1 MPMSYEQTEALLL
14 MVEKAVQEQPNLLAR
29 IVDRATKGLQ
39 NKADEHSE
47 LRVNAEVALSG
58 IFDLVPVAKLKAN
71 PIVAMKARQALVTSG
86 MFAGTKMADQLEEEI
101 SNDKKLLEEKRDKE
115 AKDAQARQYKLRV
128 QREDVIA
135 GKTPHTTI
143 HPDGLV
149 EAARRG
155 RELSNAAFP
164 ILKPYNARRPDGSH
178 HAWVIA
184 VNEIDPNQR
193 QPSQMLF
200 IGKQHRRMVFLSDND
215 AMAFITK
222 LREQMGEL

>member
-1 MPMSYEQTEALLL
+1 MRDFDQIEALLL
-14 MVEKAVQEQPNLLAR
+14 MVEKAVQDNPSLLAR
-29 IVDRATKGLQ
+29 IVDRATRGLQ

-58 IFDLVPVAKLKAN
+58 IFDLVPAAKLKAN

-86 MFAGTKMADQLEEEI
+86 MFAGTKMADELEAEI
-101 SNDKKLLEEKRDKE
+101 SNDKTAIEAKRDKD
-115 AKDAQARQYKLRV
+115 AKEAQARQYKLRV

-143 HPDGLV
+143 QADALV

-164 ILKPYNARRPDGSH
+164 ILKPYNAKKRDGSH

-200 IGKQHRRMVFLSDND
+200 IGKQHRRMVFLTDND

>member
-39 NKADEHSE
+39 NKADKHSE

-86 MFAGTKMADQLEEEI
+86 MFAGTTMAEQLEEEI
-101 SNDKKLLEEKRDKE
+101 SNDKKAIEEKRNKE

-135 GKTPHTTI
+135 GKTPHSTI
-143 HPDGLV
+143 DADALV
-149 EAARRG
+149 LAAKRARA
-155 RELSNAAFP
+155 ESNACFP
-164 ILKPYNARRPDGSH
+164 MLKPYNARKSDGSH

-184 VNEIDPNQR
+184 VNEAAPETR
-193 QPSQMLF
+193 QASQMLF
-200 IGKQHRRMVFLSDND
+200 IGKSNRRQVFLTDND
-215 AMAFITK
+215 AMEFIK
-222 LREQMGEL
+222 QLRENLGDL